1 MSDAVGPI
9 IGVLVVLLVVA
20 LFCYKTLYIVHQAE
34 GVVIE
39 RLGRYNR
46 VLQPGISFV
55 WPFVEAP
62 RTFTWRKTYIDVNS
76 NVVDRT
82 TTDFRIDLRE
92 SVFNFLRQ
100 EVYTK
105 DTILVDV
112 NALMYYS
119 IGDVRK
125 AIYEVEDL
133 QGAISNVAQTQLKD
147 VFGGMTFT
155 HALESQE
162 VINNHMRRT
171 FAKVFVK
178 WGINVH
184 RIELQDLRPKSNI
197 GAALKKQMIAE
208 RERRGDFIRAEGKKS
223 AMTLTSEGTKMVKFN
238 LGIAEQ
244 EATRKRS
251 EGQAGAK
258 VEFAQAE
265 QAALAAISGSIQS
278 ECSQTEFM
286 IGRRYMEMLQSLFLQ
301 GKNKII
307 YLPYETAGMRG
318 LINRLP
324 SVFGSAS
331 ERQNDALVTGGGG
344 APVAANPLDALN

>member
-1 MSDAVGPI
+1 MADTGVAVG
-9 IGVLVVLLVVA
+9 VVVA
-20 LFCYKTLYIVHQAE
+20 VILFIAFVVAYKGFYIVHQAE

-39 RLGRYNR
+39 RLGRYER
-46 VLQPGISFV
+46 VLKPGINFV
-55 WPFVEAP
+55 LPFIEAP

-76 NVVDRT
+76 KIVDRT
-82 TTDFRIDLRE
+82 TTNFRIDLRE

-125 AIYEVEDL
+125 AIYEVADL

-208 RERRGDFIRAEGKKS
+208 RERRGDFIRAEGKKA

-258 VEFAQAE
+258 VESARAESQALE
-265 QAALAAISGSIQS
+265 IIAEAIQS
-278 ECSQTEFM
+278 ECGQTEFM
-286 IGRRYMEMLQSLFLQ
+286 IGRRYMEMLQSLFLAA
-301 GKNKII
+301 KNKVV

-318 LINRLP
+318 LISHLP
-324 SVFGSAS
+324 EVFGAS
-331 ERQNDALVTGGGG
+331 NNRAS
-344 APVAANPLDALN
+344 APVAVQAPRADPLDALS